1 MGPGFS
7 DSEEDEEKESAAHIS
22 DPKDNTIGSFDPKM
36 SESPLQMWERTCPV
50 NLNEDTTPDNRI
62 TPSTTPLVP
71 VNFQGFTSSKLLKS
85 SNKKWTI
92 K

>member
-7 DSEEDEEKESAAHIS
+7 DSSEEEEEKESAMKENTADSFAPEIPVIS
-22 DPKDNTIGSFDPKM
+22 SKCRSDIKETEDNSAPPEQ
-36 SESPLQMWERTCPV
+36 ES
-50 NLNEDTTPDNRI
+50 

-85 SNKKWTI
+85 PKSKKRTI